1 MAVLKRITAQVGG
14 SRPGNQKTAY
24 DRETLCP
31 HCKRQATFIRRGAK
45 LICELCGQ
53 ETQG

>member
-14 SRPGNQKTAY
+14 SHPGGRKTSA

-31 HCKRQATFIRRGAK
+31 HCKRYATFTRVGGRQV
-45 LICELCGQ
+45 CDLCK
-53 ETQG
+53 EALD